1 MKKLILSLLFVPVA
15 GLLLAQEP
23 PKEHHRSAEE
33 KALKQT
39 EMIVR
44 ELNIDDSAQYHQL
57 FDMHLKYARKYE
69 NGCTRAQ
76 WLEEI
81 EAMNKDLK
89 TILTKEQYN
98 AFMNK
103 QVNEGP
109 HGPKPQVG
117 RFGGHHGPPD
127 HPGFEVESGARPGM
141 PEPQPTIQP
150 KDHL

>member
-1 MKKLILSLLFVPVA
+1 MKRLFLFFLFIPMAGFLS
-15 GLLLAQEP
+15 AQEVAESHSP
-23 PKEHHRSAEE
+23 HRSAEE

-44 ELNIDDSAQYHQL
+44 ELNIDDTTQYHKL

-69 NGCTRAQ
+69 TGCTRAQ

-89 TILTKEQYN
+89 SILTKEQYN

-117 RFGGHHGPPD
+117 RFGNHQGKPCVSGPCA
-127 HPGFEVESGARPGM
+127 G
-141 PEPQPTIQP
+141 PEKPCPQPKPQP
-150 KDHL
+150 EGRR